1 MTQDQKRRIATTS
14 SGHEDLS
21 VDYDLKVT
29 TTTILIT
36 TTTDIGFSG
45 GKEKQGHHDLIV
57 FISIDIQKLSQT
69 NY

>member
-1 MTQDQKRRIATTS
+1 MTQDQKRRVATTS

-45 GKEKQGHHDLIV
+45 GKEKQDLIV